1 MRRRFFGTV
10 LPVIVFMF
18 GLCVLLYPTASDLWN
33 QWRQNQL
40 MDSYDQSVQELSK
53 GDRAVLLKAAHDYN
67 DGLDPAFAD
76 AFSGE
81 QPEVSD
87 AYWGLL
93 DVDGTGI
100 MGYIEIP
107 KIEVRL
113 PIYHGTSSEVLQEGV
128 GHLAGTSLPVGGA
141 GTHSVLS
148 AHRGLPGAL
157 LFSDLDQLAR
167 GDRFCLN
174 VLGEE
179 LAYEVDSI
187 SVVEPDEVSSLT
199 PDATG
204 DYVTLLT
211 CTPYGVNTQRLLV
224 RGHRVADMGDE
235 GEVSAWARMAQ
246 SLGTGGKIA
255 LAVLGLLVVVCI
267 IHVARKRTSDGDPRA
282 CVASRE
288 GMHFDSGHQ

>member
-1 MRRRFFGTV
+1 MKRRVFGTV
-10 LPVIVFMF
+10 LPIAIFVL
-18 GLCVLLYPTASDLWN
+18 GLCVLLYPTVSDLWN
-33 QWRQNQL
+33 QWRQDQL
-40 MDSYDQSVQELSK
+40 MDSYEQSVRALSDD
-53 GDRAVLLKAAHDYN
+53 DRAALLQAAHEYN
-67 DGLDPAFAD
+67 DSLDPTFAD

-87 AYWGLL
+87 AYWDVL

-107 KIEVRL
+107 KIAVRL
-113 PIYHGTSSEVLQEGV
+113 PIYHGTSSEVLQTGV
-128 GHLAGTSLPVGGA
+128 GHLAGTSLPVGRA

-157 LFSDLDQLAR
+157 LFSDLDQLER
-167 GDRFCLN
+167 GDRFCIH
-174 VLGEE
+174 VLSKE
-179 LAYEVDSI
+179 LTYEVDTI

-224 RGHRVADMGDE
+224 RGHRVADRGDE
-235 GEVSAWARMAQ
+235 DGVSTWARIAQ

-255 LAVLGLLVVVCI
+255 LVVLGLLVVACVI
-267 IHVARKRTSDGDPRA
+267 WMVRKRTDVDDSSA
-282 CVASRE
+282 HAVSRE
-288 GMHFDSGHQ
+288 GMHFDGGH